1 MLIYCILLAAG
12 AILLAVYIR
21 QKIKAYS
28 VKAVLIKSVVSVLF
42 LAVAVYGWFFSAKD
56 GSVQPIGVFVILGL
70 LFGLLG
76 DIWLDLKYVFPQED
90 ALFTRAGIGV
100 FGVGHILFAAGLLT
114 RYYLGGK
121 PLYIVI
127 PLVIAAL
134 GSAGNLLLEKKMKLD
149 FGDLKPMLGAYG
161 FLLFFMLLLAG
172 SLALLNGF
180 KVVTLDL
187 FFIGGVLFAISD
199 MILNGTYFGEGKER
213 PVDLATNYLTYYG
226 AQFLIASSLM
236 FLE

>member
-1 MLIYCILLAAG
+1 MKHLVKILISLACP
-12 AILLAVYIR
+12 
-21 QKIKAYS
+21 
-28 VKAVLIKSVVSVLF
+28 F
-42 LAVAVYGWFFSAKD
+42 L
-56 GSVQPIGVFVILGL
+56 ILGL

-114 RYYLGGK
+114 RYYHGGK
-121 PLYIVI
+121 PLYIVL
-127 PLVIAAL
+127 PFVLAAL

-149 FGDLKPMLGAYG
+149 FGGLRPMLGAYG
-161 FLLFFMLLLAG
+161 FLLFSTVFLAG
-172 SLALLNGF
+172 SLALLGRG
-180 KVVTLDL
+180 KIATLNL
-187 FFIGGVLFAISD
+187 FFLGGVLFAISD
-199 MILNGTYFGEGKER
+199 MILNGTYFGKGKER
-213 PVDLATNYLTYYG
+213 PVDLASNYLTYYG